1 MESARSRNMTQGAGT
16 CWQHEDVDGFP
27 PIWIEPSRLS
37 LPDPVPPCALT
48 ERCRLSWASVALL
61 LALLS
66 DHLWFTAEAK
76 VSPPE
81 HRTAV
86 FMDNSSTPLCDRFED
101 SYEEDTDAAVSN
113 KNSFT
118 FSDVEH
124 LCGNI
129 SDRAGRGTWAVN
141 VSSLYLS
148 FCSSYSLLDLLR
160 GASRPDRLN
169 CSLAALH
176 EGPDGTCSA
185 CVAAYQRYD
194 LHALEK
200 YEEFEALALKYE
212 PGPYSVRT
220 CMDQCKMAYKWWLCA
235 QFFPH
240 TAPSCPET
248 VPCAQS
254 CLQVQQ
260 SCPYILPDNEDLIH
274 GGSPSFICT
283 GLMSDSAF
291 DSEARCCDV
300 RWRPPPLPSSPSTLG
315 TVKRTASPSCQQQ
328 GAPVSSSAPS
338 SSCSRLKLCPL
349 LALALLHT
357 VLLISSHNAT
367 LSDEG
372 SSNED

>member
-1 MESARSRNMTQGAGT
+1 MESARSRNMTQGTGT

-27 PIWIEPSRLS
+27 PNWIEPSRVS
-37 LPDPVPPCALT
+37 LPDPPPS
-48 ERCRLSWASVALL
+48 CRLSWASVALL
-61 LALLS
+61 LALFS
-66 DHLWFTAEAK
+66 DHLWFRAEAK
-76 VSPPE
+76 VAPESPVSPVG
-81 HRTAV
+81 APVVGSPVVGSPVSPV
-86 FMDNSSTPLCDRFED
+86 FVDNSSAPLCDGFED
-101 SYEEDTDAAVSN
+101 SSEED
-113 KNSFT
+113 SFT

-124 LCGNI
+124 LCGNL
-129 SDRAGRGTWAVN
+129 SDRAGRGTWAVD
-141 VSSLYLS
+141 VSGLYLS

-160 GASRPDRLN
+160 GASRPDSLN

-235 QFFPH
+235 QFFPR
-240 TAPSCPET
+240 TVPSCPQT
-248 VPCAQS
+248 VPCVHS

-283 GLMSDSAF
+283 GLMSDAAS
-291 DSEARCCDV
+291 DSEPRCCDV
-300 RWRPPPLPSSPSTLG
+300 RWDPPSSSVTPPPSQG
-315 TVKRTASPSCQQQ
+315 TVKRTAASPSCQL
-328 GAPVSSSAPS
+328 GAPVSSACP
-338 SSCSRLKLCPL
+338 RLKLCPL
-349 LALALLHT
+349 LALVLLHT
-357 VLLISSHNAT
+357 VLLMSHNAT
-367 LSDEG
+367 LPDEG
-372 SSNED
+372 SSNDD